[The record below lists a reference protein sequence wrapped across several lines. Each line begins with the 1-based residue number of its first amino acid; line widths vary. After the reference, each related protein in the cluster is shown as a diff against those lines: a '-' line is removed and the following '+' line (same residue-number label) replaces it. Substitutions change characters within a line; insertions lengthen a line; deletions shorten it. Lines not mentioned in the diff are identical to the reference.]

1 MTEYEILQYIKD
13 VKDENGNA
21 VFTPSNDTK
30 LFKVDGQNIVM
41 PCSFYRKVIVDGEEY
56 FENFKVRAANH
67 GGWFSRW
74 EEDKELKPWLNKQ
87 NIDIVFAPFSATHS
101 NLKANTF
108 FVIQQYV
115 YDSNEITIK
124 KLKRIINAVLNIG
137 KNDFSD
143 PLGTARYRV
152 LRPTNDKDELI
163 PVPTDKSVN
172 EYQIKVLREYEE
184 SENRH
189 GTNESSMYRV
199 QFDNIIYKTNMTH
212 IKRLDEMAKSTVGT
226 KRDRRITE
234 SRASRRGYRAINE
247 MNGTNA
253 TAYTDRSHSVMVWT
267 YDRIQPEELYKKYEE
282 AVRSIEFQ
290 GEYMSLDAILAALQ
304 EFAEVTDSSVK
315 ILTPRWN
322 ENGSPECQ
330 VEINGE
336 RCMSF
341 IITNNDENSKLLRK
355 ITSSVPN
362 NLITIGEF

>member
-172 EYQIKVLREYEE
+172 EYQIEVLREYEE
-184 SENRH
+184 SENGNH
-189 GTNESSMYRV
+189 ANESLCMPKHILS
-199 QFDNIIYKTNMTH
+199 FDEFSLLEKYEVYGHGIEFKTKTGSTIKSVVSLKDEYGGKTH
-212 IKRLDEMAKSTVGT
+212 IAIDDGCYILYNGDDEKGFVISSW
-226 KRDRRITE
+226 I
-234 SRASRRGYRAINE
+234 Y
-247 MNGTNA
+247 
-253 TAYTDRSHSVMVWT
+253 
-267 YDRIQPEELYKKYEE
+267 PE
-282 AVRSIEFQ
+282 AH
-290 GEYMSLDAILAALQ
+290 AALK
-304 EFAEVTDSSVK
+304 E
-315 ILTPRWN
+315 L
-322 ENGSPECQ
+322 
-330 VEINGE
+330 
-336 RCMSF
+336 
-341 IITNNDENSKLLRK
+341 
-355 ITSSVPN
+355 PN
-362 NLITIGEF
+362 LPVY

>member
-189 GTNESSMYRV
+189 GTNESSICRV

-234 SRASRRGYRAINE
+234 SRASRKGFKQLNESSFSDAFSGKGTKDIEVRIREMMLLFEGYVSGYGNKIVVDGLNNE
-247 MNGTNA
+247 FIENKFQCDDYDIVTMSDT
-253 TAYTDRSHSVMVWT
+253 SEVWVLFNHNHL
-267 YDRIQPEELYKKYEE
+267 IPEEKMFHELDKETQRIVYDDFIDYMNRNFLDNMRLKYN
-282 AVRSIEFQ
+282 Q
-290 GEYMSLDAILAALQ
+290 L
-304 EFAEVTDSSVK
+304 
-315 ILTPRWN
+315 
-322 ENGSPECQ
+322 
-330 VEINGE
+330 
-336 RCMSF
+336 
-341 IITNNDENSKLLRK
+341 
-355 ITSSVPN
+355 
-362 NLITIGEF
+362 